1 MAGRVVEDL
10 AFRFFPLCGGVA
22 AFGKLSEVTPN
33 VSALPTYRNLIT
45 TSLEPLMILIM
56 NPKHFRT

>member
-1 MAGRVVEDL
+1 MLRIWPFVFFLCAG
-10 AFRFFPLCGGVA
+10 GGVVA
-22 AFGKLSEVTPN
+22 AFGELSELTPN

-45 TSLEPLMILIM
+45 TSLEPLMIIIR